1 MYDILNILSERKGI
15 HMILAKI
22 VSSLEKCFLDN
33 SIDDFQ
39 PLTRISMLK
48 NERLSV
54 QFLYTADEQEAQH
67 TRLKLRV
74 TGAPAE
80 YCTVRTVEHV
90 PVKYAAPM
98 PADDNYLRTAPGLY
112 PDVLQPLHYHGCV
125 TAMRG
130 YTQSAWIEFDPQEQL
145 AAGVYSVSVTLR
157 REGED
162 VLTQSFEI
170 EVIDACLPAQEMRFT
185 QWFHCDC
192 LANYYGCE
200 VWSER
205 HWEIIENFAKTA
217 VRNGINM
224 LLTPVHT
231 ASLDTEFGGERR
243 TTQLVEIK
251 RDGGVYSFNFDQLD
265 RWIEMCNRVGIK
277 YFEIAHFFTQWGAE
291 HAPKIMVTVDGEYKR
306 LFGWETDAT
315 GEEYSTFLHAYIP
328 ALLDHMKARGDDKRC
343 YFHIS
348 DEPNSEQLDSYR
360 AAKNVVKDLLK
371 GYPIMDALSN
381 FEYWSQGIVETPI
394 PSNNH
399 IEPFI
404 EAKVPGLWTYYC
416 CSQYKDVSNR
426 FIAMPLWRTR
436 SIGMQFYKYDIA
448 GFLQWGYNFYSNCH
462 SVDVIEP
469 FMEASGEY
477 WVSAGDTHSVY
488 PAQDGTTL
496 ESIRIVSFYEALQDA
511 RAMRLAEEKYGK
523 ERVVAEIEKIFGKEL
538 RFDTCA
544 TDSATMLVIR
554 ERINEMI
561 KEAF

>member
-1 MYDILNILSERKGI
+1 MYDILNTLSERKGI

-74 TGAPAE
+74 AGVPAE
-80 YCTVRTVEHV
+80 YCTVRTVEQV

-170 EVIDACLPAQEMRFT
+170 EVIDACLPAQEMLFT

-251 RDGGVYSFNFDQLD
+251 RDGGVYSFNFDKLD

-348 DEPNSEQLDSYR
+348 DEPNGEQLDSYR

-394 PSNNH
+394 PANNH

-469 FMEASGEY
+469 FMETSGEY

-538 RFDTCA
+538 CFDTCA
-544 TDSATMLVIR
+544 TDSSTMLAIR

-561 KEAF
+561 KESV